1 MISDEAY
8 QQYVETALWAETDF
22 DTEAP
27 FDANYSIE
35 DISPETEAQFKH
47 DLEAFF
53 TAAEPEIQAS
63 WGEDVGGRR
72 AQRQSGDWLYVD
84 AAHDFWLTRNRH
96 GAGFWDGDW
105 EEGEKLTE
113 KAQQFS
119 ECTLYVGDDKLIY
132 HYS

>member
-1 MISDEAY
+1 MTTVTEEAY
-8 QQYVETALWAETDF
+8 RQYVETALWSEVDF

-35 DISPETEAQFKH
+35 DLSPETEAQFKH

-53 TAAEPEIQAS
+53 TAAEDKIQAS
-63 WGEDVGGRR
+63 WVISDCVKE
-72 AQRQSGDWLYVD
+72 SLWVD

-96 GAGFWDGDW
+96 GAGFWDGHW
-105 EEGEKLTE
+105 EDGGVLTE
-113 KAQQFS
+113 AAHKFS

>member
-8 QQYVETALWAETDF
+8 QQYVRTALWAETDF

-35 DISPETEAQFKH
+35 DLSPETEAQFKH
-47 DLEAFF
+47 DLEEFF
-53 TAAEPEIQAS
+53 TAAEHEIQ
-63 WGEDVGGRR
+63 D
-72 AQRQSGDWLYVD
+72 LYVD

-113 KAQQFS
+113 KAHQFS

>member
-8 QQYVETALWAETDF
+8 QQYVRTALWAETDF

-35 DISPETEAQFKH
+35 DLSPETEAQFKH

-63 WGEDVGGRR
+63 WGEDIGGSPSCLPHCKRL
-72 AQRQSGDWLYVD
+72 WVD
-84 AAHDFWLTRNRH
+84 AAHDFWLTRTRH

-113 KAQQFS
+113 KAHQFS